1 MICRISLNDNGF
13 FGKRGAAEIDLVA
26 SRQTYL
32 NGTLLRPCKDVR
44 LLPKCAIYGASGSG
58 KTRFIEGIGRAM
70 GKICSDLDSD
80 LVNFKFSI
88 WFICGSSEV
97 YSYDFCIDSG
107 IVTLET
113 LTKHNS
119 KSRIVIFNR
128 DSDSIRF
135 SDGFAKKFNYGEQPP
150 EDLLSKISKNR
161 LLISYKYTEDED
173 CEYGSIYFLSEIRDY
188 LSRSVVVMS
197 DKYST
202 HCIESGVQ
210 GTFWGQEDRD
220 YFNMISFY
228 KKIVNLANEYDFMI
242 DLIGIT
248 EFGRP
253 GVLRCGDRCITPF
266 SSLSKGEVALLN
278 VLVGVSLPN
287 ATVFIDDFDSHLH
300 PLVSESLVRNSNYG
314 HHACNQL
321 VFTTNNLDHLGSNL
335 FRRDEL
341 WLFDNARTGH
351 PELISFSDY
360 EGVSLKNDLREM
372 YKMGRL
378 GGVPV
383 I

>member
-1 MICRISLNDNGF
+1 MICRISLNDYRF
-13 FGKRGAAEIDLVA
+13 FGQRSDAELDLVA

-32 NGTLLRPCKDVR
+32 NDTLLRPFKSARVLR
-44 LLPKCAIYGASGSG
+44 KCAIYGAGGSG

-70 GKICSDLDSD
+70 GKICNDLDSD

-88 WFICGSSEV
+88 WFIYDSSEL
-97 YSYDFCIDSG
+97 YSYDFWIDSG

-119 KSRIVIFNR
+119 KGRIVIFNR

-150 EDLLSKISKNR
+150 EGLLSKISKNR

-173 CEYGSIYFLSEIRDY
+173 CEDGGIYFLSNIRDY
-188 LSRSVVVMS
+188 LSRCVVVMS

-202 HCIESGVQ
+202 HCIESAIR
-210 GTFWGQEDRD
+210 GTF
-220 YFNMISFY
+220 MIPFY
-228 KKIVNLANEYDFMI
+228 KEIINLANQYDFMI
-242 DLIGIT
+242 DQIGIT
-248 EFGRP
+248 ECGRP
-253 GVLRCGDRCITPF
+253 GVLRHGDRCLTPC
-266 SSLSKGEVALLN
+266 SSLSKGELALLN
-278 VLVGVSLPN
+278 VLFGVSLPK

-300 PLVSESLVRNSNYG
+300 PLVSESIIRNNNYG
-314 HHACNQL
+314 HHACSQL
-321 VFTTNNLDHLGSNL
+321 VFTTNNLDHLESGL

-341 WLFDNARTGH
+341 CLFDNATTGH

-360 EGVSLKNDLREM
+360 KGLNLKSDLRKM
-372 YKMGRL
+372 YTLGRL
-378 GGVPV
+378 GGIP
-383 I
+383 II

>member
-1 MICRISLNDNGF
+1 MICRISLTDHSF
-13 FGKRGAAEIDLVA
+13 FGQRDDVEIDLVA

-32 NGTLLRPCKDVR
+32 NDTLLRHCKDVR
-44 LLPKCAIYGASGSG
+44 LLSKSAIYGASGSG

-70 GKICSDLDSD
+70 GKICNDLDSD

-88 WFICGSSEV
+88 WFIYDSSEL
-97 YSYDFCIDSG
+97 YSYDFWIDSG

-119 KSRIVIFNR
+119 KGRIVIFNR

-150 EDLLSKISKNR
+150 EGLLSKISKNR

-173 CEYGSIYFLSEIRDY
+173 CEDGGIYFLSNIRDY
-188 LSRSVVVMS
+188 LSRCVVVMS

-202 HCIESGVQ
+202 HCIESAIR
-210 GTFWGQEDRD
+210 GTF
-220 YFNMISFY
+220 MIPFY
-228 KKIVNLANEYDFMI
+228 KEIINLANQYDFMI
-242 DLIGIT
+242 DQIGIT
-248 EFGRP
+248 ECGRP
-253 GVLRCGDRCITPF
+253 GVLRHGDRCLTPC
-266 SSLSKGEVALLN
+266 SSLSKGELALLN
-278 VLVGVSLPN
+278 VLFGVSLPK

-300 PLVSESLVRNSNYG
+300 PLVSESIIRNNNYG
-314 HHACNQL
+314 HHACSQL
-321 VFTTNNLDHLGSNL
+321 VFTTNNLDHLESGL

-341 WLFDNARTGH
+341 CLFDNATTGH

-360 EGVSLKNDLREM
+360 KGLNLKSDLRKM
-372 YKMGRL
+372 YTLGRL
-378 GGVPV
+378 GGIP
-383 I
+383 II